1 MSEQRECKGVALR
14 LLAIREH
21 SRYELAQKLRRRCA
35 CDAES
40 LAQLLDKLQEVGY
53 LNDLRYAEAFSRSA
67 IARGRGPQRIAF
79 ELSEHGVAKAI
90 ISQVLAAVDT
100 DWCVLASEQR
110 AKKFGREIPTEYKER
125 ARQSRFLAAR
135 GFYTDTI
142 KAVFQRLP
150 YE

>member
-21 SRYELAQKLRRRCA
+21 SRYELAQKLRQRCA